1 MLYMEIVGNGYDDS
15 NRLNIRT
22 LDVNGNEYIA
32 GTLTQASDE
41 RLKTECGEVPDVA
54 GIKARRFKWNEKKGR
69 HDDREHIGY
78 FAQDVEAIAP
88 YLVSVDD
95 MGFKSLDYIGFLVA
109 KVASLEARL
118 EKYEKEG
125 SPCTP

>member
-41 RLKTECGEVPDVA
+41 RLKTEYGEVPDVA

-78 FAQDVEAIAP
+78 FAQDVEAVAP

-109 KVASLEARL
+109 KVDSLEARL

-125 SPCTP
+125 LPCTP